1 MSPTVTR
8 LPATLGATITGVNL
22 TDLGADDWA
31 VIERAFHA
39 HALLIFPDQHTDE
52 ATQVAF
58 AKRFGAIEHLFGD
71 TGIATIT
78 NVDAGGDLR
87 RDDDPVML
95 VLAGN
100 EGWHTDSSYM
110 PVAAKASM
118 LSAHVVPT
126 SGGQTGFVDMRAA
139 LDALSAGDRELV
151 ERLEAHHSIRW
162 SQERAGLSVDT
173 PSYGYDVL
181 DPPRRPLV
189 KIHPVTGR
197 PALFIGR
204 HAHAI
209 VGLDADE
216 SVALLDRLLDE
227 ACRPPRTYEHD
238 WRPGDLAVW
247 DNRCVL
253 HRARPYDHREVRV
266 MRHTRIAGDATERA
280 ETMGYPPT

>member
-1 MSPTVTR
+1 MTATVTR
-8 LPATLGATITGVNL
+8 LPASLGATVTGVDLAAL
-22 TDLGADDWA
+22 TDDDWT
-31 VIERAFHA
+31 VIEAAFHD
-39 HALLIFPDQHTDE
+39 HALLVFPDQHPDE

-58 AKRFGAIEHLFGD
+58 ARRFGDIEHLFGD

-78 NVDAGGDLR
+78 NVDAGGQLR
-87 RDDDPVML
+87 PDDDPVMQI
-95 VLAGN
+95 LAGN

-118 LSAHVVPT
+118 LSAHVVPA

-139 LDALSAGDRELV
+139 VDALSPADRGLV
-151 ERLEAHHSIRW
+151 ETLEAHHSIRW
-162 SQERAGLSVDT
+162 SQQRAGLSVDT

-189 KIHPVTGR
+189 KVHPVTGR

-209 VGLDADE
+209 VGLSEPE
-216 SVALLDRLLDE
+216 SVELLDRLLDE
-227 ACRPPRTYEHD
+227 ACRPPRTYEHA

-253 HRARPYDHREVRV
+253 HRARPYDHRQVRV
-266 MRHTRIAGDATERA
+266 MRHTRIVGEATERA
-280 ETMGYPPT
+280 ETMGYPPA